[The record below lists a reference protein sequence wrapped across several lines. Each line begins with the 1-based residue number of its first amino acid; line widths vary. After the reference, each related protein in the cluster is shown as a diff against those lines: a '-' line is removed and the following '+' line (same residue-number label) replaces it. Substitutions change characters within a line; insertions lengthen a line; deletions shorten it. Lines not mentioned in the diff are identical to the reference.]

1 MKYDKKLQI
10 RTTEE
15 VYQKVKDLSQLYQL
29 SLSCVGRIILDDV
42 LQRDDLFKIKEF
54 RTGGD

>member
-15 VYQKVKDLSQLYQL
+15 VYQKVKDLSELYQL

-42 LQRDDLFKIKEF
+42 LQRGDLFKIKEF